1 MLRGGGF
8 APRHLNRSASSMS
21 SIVTAALTALFA
33 VIVFVAGQLAQR
45 FLLEPIQE
53 QRKIIG
59 EIAFSLLFHAN
70 VMDMARRANSG
81 LMQLEEPTET
91 AKTLRSL
98 AGRLRAT
105 LYTIPF
111 YNAFARLGFV
121 PNSEAVESASQSL
134 VGWSNSIHHGDP
146 EVHRKA
152 IVESL
157 KIVE

>member
-1 MLRGGGF
+1 MT
-8 APRHLNRSASSMS
+8 

-45 FLLEPIQE
+45 FILEPIQE

-81 LMQLEEPTET
+81 LLQLEEPTET

-111 YNAFARLGFV
+111 YSTFTRLGTI
-121 PNSEAVESASQSL
+121 PSADAVKSASQSL
-134 VGWSNSIHHGDP
+134 VGWSNSIHSGDP
-146 EVHRKA
+146 DVHKRA

-157 KIVE
+157 KLEGKVE

>member
-1 MLRGGGF
+1 
-8 APRHLNRSASSMS
+8 MS
-21 SIVTAALTALFA
+21 SVVTAALTALFA

-45 FLLEPIQE
+45 FILEPIQE

-81 LMQLEEPTET
+81 LIQIEEPIEV

-105 LYTIPF
+105 L
-111 YNAFARLGFV
+111 
-121 PNSEAVESASQSL
+121 
-134 VGWSNSIHHGDP
+134 
-146 EVHRKA
+146 
-152 IVESL
+152 
-157 KIVE
+157 